1 MWVFWLTVSFVVGV
15 PSLVALGFYVF
26 DPPYS
31 VTEKRKDR
39 RAARVY
45 EKGMI
50 LRKMSEDP
58 FENTRYR
65 YVAGVMENESGITY
79 LKTVECNEN
88 GDCDEKNIKSFKSDT
103 ASWYLENGWN
113 VYSKKN

>member
-39 RAARVY
+39 KAARVY
-45 EKGMI
+45 KKGMI
-50 LRKMSEDP
+50 LRKMWMSSTGISDAESSA
-58 FENTRYR
+58 FTKRFGLSITR
-65 YVAGVMENESGITY
+65 APG
-79 LKTVECNEN
+79 
-88 GDCDEKNIKSFKSDT
+88 
-103 ASWYLENGWN
+103 
-113 VYSKKN
+113 